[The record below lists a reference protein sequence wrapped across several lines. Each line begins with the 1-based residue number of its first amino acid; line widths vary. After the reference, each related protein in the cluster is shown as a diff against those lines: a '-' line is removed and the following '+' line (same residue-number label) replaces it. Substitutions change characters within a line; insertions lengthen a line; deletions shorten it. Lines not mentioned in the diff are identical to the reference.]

1 MKRMIGI
8 LLLVVTLLS
17 GITVLAA
24 AQDHK
29 KSGGPSAGHG
39 EGRRH
44 HRRHHR
50 WQRRHGRRHAT
61 GNANKH

>member
-1 MKRMIGI
+1 MKKMLGI

-17 GITVLAA
+17 GITVLAG
-24 AQDHK
+24 QDNK
-29 KSGGPSAGHG
+29 KSGGNEAGHG
-39 EGRRH
+39 HGRRH

-50 WQRRHGRRHAT
+50 WARRHGRRHAT